1 MKRRILFI
9 LTLMLLFF
17 TPFTA
22 FAAEKADIEKDE
34 DVILSR
40 KFVTAITSD
49 KFDEAI
55 SFFDKNVAAQ
65 LDAKKLEGI
74 WKMLQEQVGPF
85 KQLGTA
91 RKEKQFPYQVVYI
104 RMIFELGY
112 LDAKVVLD
120 RDGKVASFYFAPAR
134 AMLEYSP
141 PDYADPKKFTEKEIS
156 FGIEDWE
163 LPGTLLTPKGEGP
176 FPAVVLVHGSGPND
190 RNESVGECRP
200 FEDLALGLA
209 SRGIA
214 VLRYEKRTKQHAYK
228 MVKEIDSLTV
238 KEETID
244 DAVEAVKWLEHQEN
258 IDPKQIFVL
267 GHSLGGMVFPRI
279 GRETPD
285 VKGFIGMAGG
295 ARPLDVII
303 MDQVTYLYNLDGKV
317 TDREKSNMEKLKKK
331 VERLK
336 SAKPGEKI
344 PPQELPMGLSVVYWQ
359 SLNEI
364 KPVREAAELKQ
375 PLLMMQGGED
385 YQVTKKD
392 FEIWEKGLS
401 GKKNVEFK
409 FYPKLNHLFVESKG
423 KSSPLEYFQPGHVS
437 KQVVED
443 IAGWIKK
450 ESK

>member
-1 MKRRILFI
+1 MKKRLIFL
-9 LTLMLLFF
+9 LTLFVLLSI
-17 TPFTA
+17 PFIS
-22 FAAEKADIEKDE
+22 FAADTKDIGKDE

-74 WKMLQEQVGPF
+74 WKMLQEQVGLF
-85 KQLGTA
+85 KQLGAA

-120 RDGKVASFYFAPAR
+120 REGKVASFYFAPAG

-141 PDYADPKKFTEKEIS
+141 PDYTDPEKFTSKDIS

-163 LPGTLLTPKGEGP
+163 LPGTLLIPKGEGP

-190 RNESVGECRP
+190 RNESVGECKP

-214 VLRYEKRTKQHAYK
+214 VLRYEKRTKHHAYK
-228 MVKEIDSLTV
+228 MVKDIETLTIN
-238 KEETID
+238 EETID
-244 DAVEAVKWLEHQEN
+244 DAVEAVKWLENQEN
-258 IDPKQIFVL
+258 IDPKRIFVL

-279 GRETPD
+279 GKDTPD
-285 VKGFIGMAGG
+285 VKGFIAMAGG
-295 ARPLDVII
+295 ARPLDDII
-303 MDQVTYLYNLDGKV
+303 MEQVTYLYNLDGKL
-317 TDREKSNMEKLKKK
+317 TDREKSNMEKLKKQI
-331 VERLK
+331 ERLK
-336 SAKPGEKI
+336 SAKPEEKI

-364 KPVREAAELKQ
+364 NPVKEAAELKQ

-392 FEIWEKGLS
+392 FDIWEKGLS
-401 GKKNVEFK
+401 GKKNAEFK

-423 KSSPLEYFQPGHVS
+423 KSSPLEYFIPGHVS

-443 IAGWIKK
+443 IADWIKK
-450 ESK
+450 EQ

>member
-1 MKRRILFI
+1 MKMRILFV
-9 LTLMLLFF
+9 LTLILIVFA
-17 TPFTA
+17 PFA
-22 FAAEKADIEKDE
+22 SFAGEKVDIEKDE

-40 KFVTAITSD
+40 KFVTAITAN

-65 LDAKKLEGI
+65 LDAKQLEGI
-74 WKMLQEQVGPF
+74 WKMLQEQVGLF
-85 KQLGTA
+85 KELGAA

-120 RDGKVASFYFAPAR
+120 REGKVASFYFAPAR

-141 PDYADPKKFTEKEIS
+141 PDYADPEKFTEKEIS

-163 LPGTLLTPKGEGP
+163 LPGTILIPKGEGP

-190 RNESVGECRP
+190 RNESVGECKP

-214 VLRYEKRTKQHAYK
+214 VLRYEKRTKHHAYK
-228 MVKEIDSLTV
+228 MVKDMDSLTIR
-238 KEETID
+238 EETLD
-244 DAVEAVKWLEHQEN
+244 DAAEAVKWLEHQEN

-279 GRETPD
+279 GKDAPD
-285 VKGFIGMAGG
+285 VRGFIAMAGG
-295 ARPLDVII
+295 ARPLDDII
-303 MDQVTYLYNLDGKV
+303 MEQVTYLYNLDGKL
-317 TDREKSNMEKLKKK
+317 TDREKSNIEKLKKQ

-344 PPQELPMGLSVVYWQ
+344 PANELPMGLSVIYWQ

-364 KPVREAAELKQ
+364 NPVKEAAELKQ
-375 PLLMMQGGED
+375 PLLIMQGGED
-385 YQVTKKD
+385 YQVTKND
-392 FEIWEKGLS
+392 FEIWKKGLS

-423 KSSPLEYFQPGHVS
+423 NSSPLEYFIPGHVS